1 MSEAVAEIAE
11 PLFPKSGRTSNDS
24 GYTRRPRHAALPSD
38 IEQSSS
44 HLHLISSSSSL
55 DRIAGAQ
62 QSPEQLYSA
71 LRSSVLQADSA
82 TESASTLI
90 MAFLS
95 QFYPVSVASAH
106 ASRLIEQFGTIASL
120 LRRSAE
126 ELVRV
131 VPLSDEAIFMLKV
144 VHRVIAS
151 VLREPVENRPVI
163 GTHAALYEYLK
174 FTMIDDGMEACRVL
188 FLNGKNI
195 LIKDE
200 RHSTGSI
207 DHCPMYPREIVKRVL
222 ELNAVAL
229 IIVHNH
235 PSGDATP
242 SDLDI
247 AMTRQLYQVLDH
259 MGIKLHDHVIVGKN
273 GCVSFRASKLL

>member
-1 MSEAVAEIAE
+1 MSEAVAETAG
-11 PLFPKSGRTSNDS
+11 PLFAKNGRTSNDARPA
-24 GYTRRPRHAALPSD
+24 GRRQDATLPGK
-38 IEQSSS
+38 IEQSNSRS
-44 HLHLISSSSSL
+44 HLNSSSNSSG
-55 DRIAGAQ
+55 RVAGAQ

-71 LRSSVLQADSA
+71 LRSSVLEADSDM
-82 TESASTLI
+82 ESASTLI

-95 QFYPVSVASAH
+95 QFYPVSVASTH

-131 VPLSDEAIFMLKV
+131 VPLSDEAIFMIKV

-151 VLREPVENRPVI
+151 VLREPIENRPVI
-163 GTHAALYEYLK
+163 GTHTALYKYLK
-174 FTMIDDGMEACRVL
+174 FTMIDDGVETVRVL
-188 FLNGKNI
+188 FLNSKNI

-200 RHSTGSI
+200 QHSTGSI

-222 ELNAVAL
+222 ELNAVGL

-242 SDLDI
+242 SSLDI

-273 GCVSFRASKLL
+273 GCVSFRLSKLL

>member
-1 MSEAVAEIAE
+1 MSEAVAEIAG
-11 PLFPKSGRTSNDS
+11 PIFSKNGRTSSDA
-24 GYTRRPRHAALPSD
+24 GYARRPRQAALPSE
-38 IEQSSS
+38 IEQSSPRS
-44 HLHLISSSSSL
+44 HLKSTPDSL
-55 DRIAGAQ
+55 DRVAGAR

-71 LRSSVLQADSA
+71 LRSSVLEADPA

-95 QFYPVSVASAH
+95 PFYPVSVASMH

-131 VPLSDEAIFMLKV
+131 VPLSDEAVFMLKV

-163 GTHAALYEYLK
+163 STYAALYEYLK
-174 FTMIDDGMEACRVL
+174 FTMIDDGVETVRVL

-195 LIKDE
+195 LMKDE

-207 DHCPMYPREIVKRVL
+207 DHCPMYPREIVKRAL
-222 ELNAVAL
+222 DLNAVAL

-242 SDLDI
+242 SSLDI

-273 GCVSFRASKLL
+273 GCVSFKTSKLL